1 MIAASIESPL
11 SKGAPGISP
20 FNVVKCGS
28 QPASWAA
35 YGRFIFFSIS
45 NRCSHNIQS
54 IGLSLRFSRRTFLKQ
69 SLSIGFAFRDR
80 SPQDR
85 SLWEAAE
92 QALRIISA
100 REPLDH
106 LNVFIEGELPSST
119 PDQPETRTILGGAYI
134 AQAVS
139 HDAAE
144 VLELAP
150 TFDQFLMQLGR
161 HLRRD
166 VRRRRANALKAGL
179 RFEISRNP
187 YAIKRTECYQ
197 LGRICR
203 PSSFSRRSID
213 RWDLH
218 AQSQPGFFHCA
229 LRSPTGK
236 LLSYI
241 AAFTEGDSVVM
252 MYQLNDKNFPD
263 LALNMALRGFL
274 IERCIEFGLR
284 RIIFPM
290 GIAGHLRHAA
300 TVSPVTEVVFVRRS
314 LSSVVKAIVL
324 GWRRPQTLR
333 GRLVKTREFF
343 TWALT
348 GKPAGMAL

>member
-11 SKGAPGISP
+11 TKSAPGISQ
-20 FNVVKCGS
+20 FNVVKCSS
-28 QPASWAA
+28 QPGSWAA

-54 IGLSLRFSRRTFLKQ
+54 IGCRLRFSRRTFLKKDI
-69 SLSIGFAFRDR
+69 SIGFAFRDR
-80 SPQDR
+80 SPQDH

-92 QALRIISA
+92 QALHSISA
-100 REPLDH
+100 QEPLDQ
-106 LNVFIEGELPSST
+106 LNVFVEGTLPSHSLE
-119 PDQPETRTILGGAYI
+119 QAETRTISGGAYI

-139 HDAAE
+139 YDAAE
-144 VLELAP
+144 VLELSP

-166 VRRRRANALKAGL
+166 VRRRRANAVNAGL
-179 RFEISRNP
+179 RFEITRDP
-187 YAIKRTECYQ
+187 QAILQEERYQ
-197 LGRICR
+197 LGKICR
-203 PSSFSRRSID
+203 PRAFSRKAID

-229 LRSPTGK
+229 LRSASGK

-241 AAFTEGDSVVM
+241 AAFAEGDSVVM
-252 MYQLNDKNFPD
+252 LYQLNDKNFPD

-274 IERCIEFGLR
+274 IEHCIGLGVR

-300 TVSPVTEVVFVRRS
+300 SVSPVTEVVFVRRS
-314 LSSVVKAIVL
+314 WPSVVKAIAL
-324 GWRRPQTLR
+324 GLRRPQTLC
-333 GRLVKTREFF
+333 GRLVKSPAFF
-343 TWALT
+343 AWALT
-348 GKPAGMAL
+348 GKPAGTAS